1 MDSTYLDFF
10 GLREDPF
17 RLTPDPAFYY
27 PSSDHANALLS
38 LDYLMNNR
46 EGFCLL
52 TGEPGTGK
60 STLVRIFLNKW
71 QEKAE
76 IALVMTPRL
85 SPEEFLQAIL
95 EDLGVVYSPGGNK
108 NHMLKAFRDFLL
120 SHAVDGRRV
129 AIVVDEAQNLQIETL
144 EELRLLSNLETEKEK
159 LLQIILIGQP
169 ELVEKLS
176 AEQLKQLNQRI
187 SVRASLSPLPAR
199 NTADYLATRLRQGG
213 ANAGVFFDKSAL
225 EAIHRRSGGIPRLI
239 NLIASRSLM
248 AAYLQGCSTVQGN
261 QVKIAAEEVLQQ
273 GNTNGVVQQKRSRY
287 LLFAVLAVVIVIAV
301 TAVFREWPFS
311 NRPFFSQ
318 GLKSFF

>member
-38 LDYLMNNR
+38 LDYIMNNR

-60 STLVRIFLNKW
+60 STLIRIFLNKW
-71 QEKAE
+71 QEQAE

-95 EDLGVVYSPGGNK
+95 EDLGVVSPLSGNK
-108 NHMLKAFRDFLL
+108 NNMIKEFRDFLL
-120 SHAVDGRRV
+120 SHAANDRRV
-129 AIVVDEAQNLQIETL
+129 AIVVDEAQNLPIETL

-169 ELVEKLS
+169 ELVDKLS

-187 SVRASLSPLPAR
+187 SVRASLHPLSAC
-199 NTADYLATRLRQGG
+199 NTADYLATRLRQAG
-213 ANAGVFFDKSAL
+213 ANAGVFFDKDAL
-225 EAIHRRSGGIPRLI
+225 ETIHRRSNGIPRLI

-248 AAYLQGCSTVQGN
+248 AAYLQGCSAVKGH
-261 QVKIAAEEVLQQ
+261 QVKIAAEEVLRL
-273 GNTNGVVQQKRSRY
+273 GRPNGGRRKKKSRY
-287 LLFAVLAVVIVIAV
+287 GLLTALLLVVTIIAAAIYYV
-301 TAVFREWPFS
+301 TS
-311 NRPFFSQ
+311 T
-318 GLKSFF
+318 GLILL

>member
-1 MDSTYLDFF
+1 MSSTYLDFF

-27 PSSDHANALLS
+27 PSREHANALLS
-38 LDYLMNNR
+38 LDYIMNNQ

-71 QEKAE
+71 QDQAE

-95 EDLGVVYSPGGNK
+95 EDLEVAYPPSGNK
-108 NHMLKAFRDFLL
+108 NEMIKEFRNFLL
-120 SHAVDGRRV
+120 SQAAVGRRV
-129 AIVVDEAQNLQIETL
+129 AIVVDEAQNLPVETL

-159 LLQIILIGQP
+159 LLQIILIGQT
-169 ELVEKLS
+169 ELVAKLS

-187 SVRASLSPLPAR
+187 SVRASLSPLPAQ
-199 NTADYLATRLRQGG
+199 NTADYLTTRLRQAG
-213 ANAGVFFDKSAL
+213 ANAGVFFDKAAL
-225 EAIHRRSGGIPRLI
+225 EMIHRHSGGIPRLI

-248 AAYLQGCSTVQGN
+248 AAYLQGCAAVQGS
-261 QVKIAAEEVLQQ
+261 QVKIAAEEVLRQERTD
-273 GNTNGVVQQKRSRY
+273 GGGRRKT
-287 LLFAVLAVVIVIAV
+287 LLYVLLAVLIVLAIVAAAINILDLELAIA
-301 TAVFREWPFS
+301 
-311 NRPFFSQ
+311 
-318 GLKSFF
+318 L

>member
-38 LDYLMNNR
+38 LDYTMNNR

-71 QEKAE
+71 QDQAE

-95 EDLGVVYSPGGNK
+95 EDLDVVYPLSGNK
-108 NHMLKAFRDFLL
+108 NHMIKEFRDFLL
-120 SHAVDGRRV
+120 SHAADGRRV
-129 AIVVDEAQNLQIETL
+129 AIVVDEAQNLPVETL

-176 AEQLKQLNQRI
+176 AKQLKQLNQRI
-187 SVRASLSPLPAR
+187 SVRASLAPLPAR
-199 NTADYLATRLRQGG
+199 NTADYLATRLRQAG
-213 ANAGVFFDKSAL
+213 ANAGVYFDKDAL
-225 EAIHRRSGGIPRLI
+225 ETIHRHSGGIPRLI

-248 AAYLQGCSTVQGN
+248 AAYLQGFSSVQGS
-261 QVKIAAEEVLQQ
+261 QVRIAAEEVMKQ
-273 GNTNGVVQQKRSRY
+273 GNTSKMARPKISGY
-287 LLFAVLAVVIVIAV
+287 LLFALLAV
-301 TAVFREWPFS
+301 TAIAAAAIFWYWP
-311 NRPFFSQ
+311 
-318 GLKSFF
+318 

>member
-1 MDSTYLDFF
+1 MSSTYLDFF

-27 PSSDHANALLS
+27 PSREHANALLS
-38 LDYLMNNR
+38 LDYIMNNQ

-71 QEKAE
+71 QDQAE

-95 EDLGVVYSPGGNK
+95 EDLEVVYPLSGNK
-108 NHMLKAFRDFLL
+108 NEMIKEFRNFLL
-120 SHAVDGRRV
+120 SQAAVGRRV
-129 AIVVDEAQNLQIETL
+129 AIVVDEAQNLPVETL

-159 LLQIILIGQP
+159 LLQIILIGQT

-176 AEQLKQLNQRI
+176 VDHLKQLDQRI
-187 SVRASLSPLPAR
+187 SVRASLSPLPAQ
-199 NTADYLATRLRQGG
+199 NTADYITTRLRQAG
-213 ANAGVFFDKSAL
+213 ANSGGFFDKVAL
-225 EAIHRRSGGIPRLI
+225 ELIHRHSGGIPRLI

-248 AAYLQGCSTVQGN
+248 AAYLQGCSVVQGS
-261 QVKIAAEEVLQQ
+261 QVKIAAEEVLRQE
-273 GNTNGVVQQKRSRY
+273 RSDGGGGRKTLRY
-287 LLFAVLAVVIVIAV
+287 VLS
-301 TAVFREWPFS
+301 AVFIVLVIIAAAINLLDLELLMTP
-311 NRPFFSQ
+311 
-318 GLKSFF
+318 